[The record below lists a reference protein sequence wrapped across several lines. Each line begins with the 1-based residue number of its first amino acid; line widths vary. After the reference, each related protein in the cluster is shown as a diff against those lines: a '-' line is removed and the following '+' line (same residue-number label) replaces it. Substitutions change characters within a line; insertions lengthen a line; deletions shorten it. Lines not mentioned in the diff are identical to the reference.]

1 MTPSGQYELKRLA
14 NGLFS
19 VHSIPDGETFHPVV
33 GTVTEAEELYVRQL
47 HLLEKASKADGEF
60 VIWDVG
66 LGAGGNAL
74 TALRSLANTAASIR
88 ILSFD
93 HTVEPLRFARQNA
106 AALEFPIGF
115 ELQLDQLL
123 ANRKTQFS
131 MNAMNVNW
139 EIFLGDFPALLKD
152 ASWPAPDVIFFDAY
166 SPKRNPDMWT
176 LSLFTDLFGK
186 LRPEKPCALAT
197 YSRSTMVRVTLLLAG
212 FFVGAGES
220 VAEKEETTIA
230 TNQLEMLERPL
241 AQRWLERVR
250 ASGGAE
256 PMRESIYLQQPLSA
270 ESRERLWSHPQ
281 FR

>member
-19 VHSIPDGETFHPVV
+19 VHSIPDNETFHPVV

-47 HLLEKASKADGEF
+47 HLLERAFTADGEF

-139 EIFLGDFPALLKD
+139 EIILG
-152 ASWPAPDVIFFDAY
+152 
-166 SPKRNPDMWT
+166 
-176 LSLFTDLFGK
+176 
-186 LRPEKPCALAT
+186 
-197 YSRSTMVRVTLLLAG
+197 
-212 FFVGAGES
+212 
-220 VAEKEETTIA
+220 
-230 TNQLEMLERPL
+230 
-241 AQRWLERVR
+241 
-250 ASGGAE
+250 
-256 PMRESIYLQQPLSA
+256 
-270 ESRERLWSHPQ
+270 
-281 FR
+281 